1 MTSLADKAY
10 DLIREKIV
18 AGTISADQAISER
31 SLAES
36 LNLGRTPVR
45 EALKELQRDGLL
57 MVVPGR
63 GTFLR
68 QLTLDEVRDIY
79 EVRMGLE
86 GIAAYLAA
94 ERGPTPELRTLEPVL
109 HQMLA
114 RSDDFTVTQMQ
125 EAGWTLHREIFRS
138 TQNQRL
144 IQTYEDLYLQ
154 IALALSLTRAHEPG
168 RVKATVAEHLGILEA
183 ILSGRAKEAQELI
196 WDHLANALEARV
208 RIFSRFSGHRQN
220 QTNALAGGIPAG
232 TD

>member
-1 MTSLADKAY
+1 MTSLAGKAY

-18 AGTISADQAISER
+18 AGTISSDQAISER

-36 LNLGRTPVR
+36 LKLGRTPVR

-57 MVVPGR
+57 VVMPGR

-94 ERGPTPELRTLEPVL
+94 ERGPTPELRTLEPAL
-109 HQMLA
+109 QQMLA
-114 RSDDFTVTQMQ
+114 RSDDFTVAQMQ
-125 EAGWTLHREIFRS
+125 EAGWMLHREIFRS

-168 RVKATVAEHLGILEA
+168 RVKATVAEHLGILQA
-183 ILSGRAKEAQELI
+183 VLSGKAKEAQELI

-208 RIFSRFSGHRQN
+208 RIFSRFSGGRPG
-220 QTNALAGGIPAG
+220 LAKPLPGQISDG
-232 TD
+232 TE